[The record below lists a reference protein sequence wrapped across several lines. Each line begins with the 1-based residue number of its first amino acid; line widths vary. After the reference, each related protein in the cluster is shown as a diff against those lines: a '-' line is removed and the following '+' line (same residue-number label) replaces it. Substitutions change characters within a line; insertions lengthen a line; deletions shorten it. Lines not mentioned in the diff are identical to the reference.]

1 MRRQRYLCAVV
12 AVWLLWLSDAVG
24 AEPSRLRVVGDN
36 NYPPYL
42 FLDQEGRATGYLVD
56 IWRLW
61 EQKTGVTVT
70 LEARNWAEAQQ
81 QLLAG
86 EADVI
91 ENTFRTPER
100 EPLYDFTAPYATL
113 PVAIYRH
120 ASISGIHDVQ
130 TLHGF
135 RVGVMAG
142 DACIERLH
150 AEGITDLQLYPTYV
164 ALIRGARAEEIK
176 IFCLDEYPAN
186 YYLYQLGAHQRFEP
200 AFQLYEGRFHRA
212 VREGDTAT
220 LRLVERG
227 MAAISVAE
235 ESAIHHKWMHRPVDY
250 GPLVRSLGLATLLL
264 LVLGLVLLAWT
275 QLLRRRVRAR
285 TEALS
290 QALAEVQQARR
301 ESEAARARL
310 EVEVA
315 ERTAALAAAV
325 DEQRVIFD
333 TATSGI
339 ALIKDRVLLR
349 CNRRLHEIFGW
360 PQGSMMGQRTRIW
373 YPDEAADAA
382 GGAPV
387 YARIWAG
394 EPHCREQQLI
404 RHDGSLFWA
413 RLSGNAIDARDPG
426 KGTVWVIDDISAE
439 HAAVEQMREA
449 RALAEEAARSK
460 SDFLANMSH
469 EIRTPMNSIIGMTHL
484 MLQTE
489 PTARQQGYLSEI
501 LQASEHLMGII
512 NEILDFSAI
521 EAGKLKV
528 LRGDFVLRRVLEDV
542 AALIS
547 GPCAAKRL
555 ELSILIDP
563 AVPERLIGDP
573 VRLRQILSSYAK
585 NAFKFTERG
594 QISIE
599 ASLVSRDARGVEL
612 LLAVRDTGIGIEETQ
627 RQRLFETF
635 RQADG
640 SISRKFGGT
649 GLGLALARRLAELM
663 DGEVG
668 VDSTPG
674 VGSCF
679 WLKLRFGL
687 VTGERGG
694 EQDRQAAVAI
704 ARRGED
710 QTMALGGVTR
720 TEPAQGSARPA
731 ANRSTLSDI
740 LCCLSSQLA
749 NDDFAASRFIETHQA
764 LLSSTLGEH
773 YAPIVAAIQ
782 GYDFA
787 AAAHLL
793 AQTIAK
799 LGLECADDAAAPA
812 AISGMEASHPP

>member
-1 MRRQRYLCAVV
+1 MRRQRCLCAVF
-12 AVWLLWLSDAVG
+12 AVWLLWLSGPVG
-24 AEPSRLRVVGDN
+24 AEPGHLRVVGDN

-61 EQKTGVTVT
+61 EQKTGVAVT

-91 ENTFRTPER
+91 ENIFRTPER
-100 EPLYDFTAPYATL
+100 ESLYDFTAPYATL

-120 ASISGIHDVQ
+120 ASISGIHDEQ
-130 TLHGF
+130 TLRGF
-135 RVGVMAG
+135 RIGVMAG
-142 DACIERLH
+142 DACIERLR
-150 AEGITDLQLYPTYV
+150 AEDITDLQLYPTYS
-164 ALIRGARAEEIK
+164 ALIRGALAEEVK
-176 IFCLDEYPAN
+176 IFCLDEYPAD

-200 AFQLYEGRFHRA
+200 AFQLYEGQFHRA
-212 VREGDTAT
+212 VRKGDTAT

-227 MAAISVAE
+227 MAAISAAE
-235 ESAIHHKWMHRPVDY
+235 ESAIRRKWMHRPVDY

-264 LVLGLVLLAWT
+264 LVLGLALLAWT

-325 DEQRVIFD
+325 DEQRAIFD

-360 PQGSMMGQRTRIW
+360 PLGSMVGQRTRIW

-413 RLSGNAIDARDPG
+413 RLSGNAVDARDPG

-449 RALAEEAARSK
+449 RALAEEAARTK

-521 EAGKLKV
+521 EAGQLKLV
-528 LRGDFVLRRVLEDV
+528 RGDFLLGRVLEDV
-542 AALIS
+542 AALIR

-555 ELSILIDP
+555 KLSILIDP
-563 AVPERLIGDP
+563 ALPERLIGDP

-585 NAFKFTERG
+585 NAVKFTERG

-599 ASLVSRDARGVEL
+599 ASLVARDAQGVEL
-612 LLAVRDTGIGIEETQ
+612 VLAVRDTGIGIDETQ

-640 SISRKFGGT
+640 SISRRYGGT

-663 DGEVG
+663 GGEVG
-668 VDSTPG
+668 VESTPG
-674 VGSCF
+674 VGSRF
-679 WLKLRFGL
+679 WLEARFGL
-687 VTGERGG
+687 VTGEPSG
-694 EQDRQAAVAI
+694 EQDRQAPV

-710 QTMALGGVTR
+710 QTMALGGVAR
-720 TEPAQGSARPA
+720 TEPALGSARPA
-731 ANRSTLSDI
+731 ADPATSSDI

-749 NDDFAASRFIETHQA
+749 NDDFAASRFIEEHRI
-764 LLSSTLGEH
+764 LLSGALGEH

-799 LGLECADDAAAPA
+799 LGLECADDVVAPA
-812 AISGMEASHPP
+812 ATSGMESSHPP